1 MLCRLERDI
10 DGSGVPEHAGA
21 YEFGAD
27 GFEPRDAV
35 PECGSEAPACDPG
48 EAGRG
53 DVSGRVELPGLPEL
67 EDDARRAWSRV
78 ALARDHGEDDE
89 PAEREW
95 ARANLAWREACAA
108 KAEDVRRGLL
118 ILAALDP
125 PAILEVLASVGVD
138 VRGGLNDLQEQIR
151 AMRQE
156 KDRLAEWLRNAHFD
170 IKDLRRE
177 YERLRR
183 EIDRVRYGLE
193 CVQR

>member
-1 MLCRLERDI
+1 M
-10 DGSGVPEHAGA
+10 PEHAGA

-27 GFEPRDAV
+27 GFE
-35 PECGSEAPACDPG
+35 APACDPDST
-48 EAGRG
+48 GRG

-118 ILAALDP
+118 ILAAFDP
-125 PAILEVLASVGVD
+125 PAILEVLASVGA
-138 VRGGLNDLQEQIR
+138 DLQEQIR